1 MAKKK
6 KAKDDWMQGAVKK
19 PGSFTAYC
27 KKKGFD
33 GVTDECISEAKASGD
48 PTVKKRAV
56 LAETFRKS
64 AGKAKRRKK

>member
-19 PGSFTAYC
+19 EGSFTAYC

-33 GVTDECISEAKASGD
+33 GVTDECIAEGKASKD
-48 PTVKKRAV
+48 PTIKKRAV
-56 LAETFRKS
+56 LAETFRKE
-64 AGKAKRRKK
+64 AKKRRKK

>member
-1 MAKKK
+1 VSKKK
-6 KAKDDWMQGAVKK
+6 KAKDEWMQGAVKK

-56 LAETFRKS
+56 LAETFRKES
-64 AGKAKRRKK
+64 KKRRKK